1 MVMHVKWQDVG
12 CGINV
17 ELGVCEQ
24 VIRGGTTA
32 VTHSGGGAIRE
43 EEVRSLCMQT
53 NNPKHTH
60 GTCLNLHVLSLK
72 QSQIYTEIAH
82 TSQVGSN
89 RTRI

>member
-53 NNPKHTH
+53 NNPKHTWDLFEFACPLLKAI
-60 GTCLNLHVLSLK
+60 TDLH
-72 QSQIYTEIAH
+72 
-82 TSQVGSN
+82 
-89 RTRI
+89 